1 MGRETAPLS
10 SHPPPLP
17 HQAMPASHVRQQQ
30 QASYRQRYK
39 SHFGDR
45 AGQGFGFG
53 VRNLVSLPN
62 MMLVWPFSVLPT
74 ASQGGYSQCKSTPT
88 CLARVRRQQGQDP
101 LPPPSPKPCPPHHLP
116 LIVSRAHLHMKGIL
130 QRGGGACSSIPVVV
144 PILATAAA
152 SAPPSPGFLS
162 CLWVWSKLDALKKL
176 FMCVRV
182 CVRVCVNHMIVIHLY
197 PEQRPCTV

>member
-1 MGRETAPLS
+1 MGRETAPFS

-88 CLARVRRQQGQDP
+88 CLARVRWQQGQDP
-101 LPPPSPKPCPPHHLP
+101 LPHPSPKPCPPPPPAPHCLTCPPPHEGDFAKRRWCL
-116 LIVSRAHLHMKGIL
+116 LIHPSGCPHPGHCRRL
-130 QRGGGACSSIPVVV
+130 SS
-144 PILATAAA
+144 
-152 SAPPSPGFLS
+152 S
-162 CLWVWSKLDALKKL
+162 
-176 FMCVRV
+176 
-182 CVRVCVNHMIVIHLY
+182 
-197 PEQRPCTV
+197 